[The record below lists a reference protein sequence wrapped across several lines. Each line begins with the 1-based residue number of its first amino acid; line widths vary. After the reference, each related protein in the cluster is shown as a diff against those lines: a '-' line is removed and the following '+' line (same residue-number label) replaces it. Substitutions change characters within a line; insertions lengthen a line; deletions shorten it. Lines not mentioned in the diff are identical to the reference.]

1 MKNKNRKVKLL
12 NEYATREK
20 LDLYNKF
27 YTTLPDP
34 DKIISENGYDY
45 GVLRDLTSD
54 PHLQATIQ
62 QRKMQVIQMGW
73 ELNYVKDNNLK
84 KEAIRIIEELPLSYI
99 ISEILDAVFY
109 GFSVLEIKWELR
121 GNKVVPIALTGKPP
135 EWFIFTRENELRL
148 RKNNRGSYLFEAGEE
163 LPQFKFLLTQY
174 KPTYTNPYG
183 TKVLSSC
190 FWPVTL
196 KRAAVEG
203 WQLMTERY
211 GMPYLI
217 GRYTAGATNNEI
229 IELLDKLE
237 DMISSGVAAF
247 EDGKEIEIKERPQ
260 YSVGGLYDKIVEFH
274 NKEISKAVLTVT
286 LTTEITKTGSY
297 KATEIHK
304 EMLGYLGISDKKLV
318 ERTIN
323 KLLQYYSIINY
334 GNDLSD
340 HPRIKLTKKERVIE
354 ESADR
359 DSILK
364 NMGVRFTKQYF
375 KKRYNLSDDDFE
387 LESTEE
393 K

>member
-1 MKNKNRKVKLL
+1 MKNKNTKVKLL
-12 NEYATREK
+12 NEYATRDK
-20 LDLYNKF
+20 LDLYKNF

-34 DKIISENGYDY
+34 DKILSENGYDY

-62 QRKMQVIQMGW
+62 QRKMQVVQMGW
-73 ELNYVKDNNLK
+73 ELEYAKDEKIKNDVMSV
-84 KEAIRIIEELPLSYI
+84 IREMPLAYI

-109 GFSVLEIKWELR
+109 GYSVIEINWEIYK
-121 GNKVVPIALTGKPP
+121 NKVIPVSLSGKPQ
-135 EWFIFTRENELRL
+135 EWFIFTRDNELRL
-148 RKNNRGSYLFEAGEE
+148 RKNKNGSFIFEPGEE
-163 LPQFKFLLTQY
+163 LPQYKFLLTQY
-174 KPTYTNPYG
+174 KPTYINPYG

-217 GRYTAGATNNEI
+217 GRYKTGATNAEVL
-229 IELLDKLE
+229 ELLDKLE
-237 DMISSGVAAF
+237 DMIGSGVAAF
-247 EDGKEIEIKERPQ
+247 EEGKIIEIKERPQ
-260 YSVGGLYDKIVEFH
+260 YSVGGLYDKIVDFH

-304 EMLGYLGISDKKLV
+304 EMLNYLGVSDKKLV
-318 ERTIN
+318 ERTLN
-323 KLLQYYSIINY
+323 QLLRYYTMLNY
-334 GNDLSD
+334 GNDFND
-340 HPRIKLTKKERVIE
+340 HPRIKLTKKEKVIE

-364 NMGVRFTKQYF
+364 NMGVRFTKEYF
-375 KKRYNLSDDDFE
+375 KKRYNLSEEDFE
-387 LESTEE
+387 LKDNSE
-393 K
+393 